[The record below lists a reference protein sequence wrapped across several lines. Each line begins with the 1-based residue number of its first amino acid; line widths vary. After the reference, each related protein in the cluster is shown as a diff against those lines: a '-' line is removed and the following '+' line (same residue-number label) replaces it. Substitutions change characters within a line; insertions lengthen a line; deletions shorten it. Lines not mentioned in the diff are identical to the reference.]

1 MHPHL
6 PVPSLRSPAR
16 VPTCSEAPGAAA
28 LAPEAKRPRG
38 PERTGCRR
46 TTCASRAGAGGAG
59 QVRLLQPQ
67 RKPVVTRRVAG
78 RQPSP
83 VPASRARGD
92 TFWTARWTRSAK
104 ETVPPPG
111 RRRRRRRGE
120 PAGSGEMGPLRESK
134 KEPRVQH
141 QEKEVSR
148 SRIPRLILRPH
159 LPQQQQNKVS
169 PASES
174 PFSEEESREFNPS
187 SSGRSARTI
196 SSNSF
201 CSDDTG
207 CPSSQS
213 VSPVKTPSDTGH
225 SPIGF
230 CPGSDEDF
238 TRKKCRIG
246 TVGEGG
252 VQSARY
258 KKESKGGVIKPGS
271 EADFSSS
278 SSTGSIS
285 APEVHMSTAGNKR
298 ASFSRNRGPHG
309 RSNGASSHKS
319 GSSPPSPRE
328 KDLVSILCRN
338 PLSPNNIHPSYAPS
352 SPSSSNS
359 GSYKGSD
366 CSPVMRRSGRY
377 MSCGENHGV
386 KPPNPEQYLTPLQQ
400 KEVTVRHLRTKL
412 KESERR
418 LHERESEIVELKSQL
433 TRMREDWIEEECHRV
448 EAQLALKEARKEIKQ
463 LKQVI
468 ETMRNNL
475 ADKDKGIQ
483 KYFVD
488 INIQNKKLE
497 SLLQSM
503 EMAHNSSLR
512 DELCLDFSCDSPEK
526 SLPPSTAFGKMADG
540 LSLEE
545 QVTEE
550 GADSELLL
558 GDSMAEGTDML
569 DEMVTATA
577 TESGDLEFVHSTPGP
592 QALKALPLVSQEEG
606 SLVVE
611 QAVQTDVVPFSPA
624 ISELLQSVLKLQDSC
639 PTSSAS
645 PDESGADSMESFPE
659 SVSALMID
667 LTPRSPTSAI
677 LLSPVEIP
685 FSKAAVEAGTNRL
698 MRELDFATYTEERL
712 DSILSLSQ
720 GGVARQYWSSSF
732 LVDLLAVA
740 APVVPTVLWALST
753 QRGGTDPVYNIGALL
768 RGCCVVAL
776 HSLRRTAFHIKT

>member
-1 MHPHL
+1 
-6 PVPSLRSPAR
+6 
-16 VPTCSEAPGAAA
+16 
-28 LAPEAKRPRG
+28 
-38 PERTGCRR
+38 
-46 TTCASRAGAGGAG
+46 
-59 QVRLLQPQ
+59 
-67 RKPVVTRRVAG
+67 
-78 RQPSP
+78 
-83 VPASRARGD
+83 
-92 TFWTARWTRSAK
+92 
-104 ETVPPPG
+104 
-111 RRRRRRRGE
+111 
-120 PAGSGEMGPLRESK
+120 MGPLRESK
-134 KEPRVQH
+134 EQRVQH
-141 QEKEVSR
+141 HEKEVSR

-159 LPQQQQNKVS
+159 LPQQPQQHSKVS

-174 PFSEEESREFNPS
+174 PFSEEESREFNLS

-238 TRKKCRIG
+238 TRKKCRTG
-246 TVGEGG
+246 TVPEGS

-258 KKESKGGVIKPGS
+258 KKEPKGGAIKPGS

-278 SSTGSIS
+278 SSTGSMS
-285 APEVHMSTAGNKR
+285 APEVHMSTAGSKR
-298 ASFSRNRGPHG
+298 SSFSRNHTGNTITSARLRSEAERRKCKPEYMFLSATHEVLPTLGLLKWACHQAISPSVPYKNISLVVKQSESIRMISRGKNFRGPHG
-309 RSNGASSHKS
+309 RSNGASSHKA

-338 PLSPNNIHPSYAPS
+338 PLSPNSIHPSYAPS

-468 ETMRNNL
+468 DSMRSSL
-475 ADKDKGIQ
+475 SDKDKGIQ

-503 EMAHNSSLR
+503 EMAHNSALR
-512 DELCLDFSCDSPEK
+512 DELCPDFSCDSPEK
-526 SLPPSTAFGKMADG
+526 SLPLSSPFGKMVDG

-550 GADSELLL
+550 GADTELLL
-558 GDSMAEGTDML
+558 GDSMAEGADTL
-569 DEMVTATA
+569 DEMATTA
-577 TESGDLEFVHSTPGP
+577 ESGELEFVHSTPGTL
-592 QALKALPLVSQEEG
+592 ALEALPLVS
-606 SLVVE
+606 LVE

-624 ISELLQSVLKLQDSC
+624 ISELIQSVLRLQDSC
-639 PTSSAS
+639 ATSSAS
-645 PDESGADSMESFPE
+645 PDASGADSVGSFPE
-659 SVSALMID
+659 SISALMLD
-667 LTPRSPTSAI
+667 LTPTSPNSAI
-677 LLSPVEIP
+677 LLSPVEMP
-685 FSKAAVEAGTNRL
+685 LGEAAREVGTNHL
-698 MRELDFATYTEERL
+698 MSELDFAAHSEERL
-712 DSILSLSQ
+712 DGVLPLSP
-720 GGVARQYWSSSF
+720 GGAVRQYWSSSF

-740 APVVPTVLWALST
+740 APAVPTVVWAFST
-753 QRGGTDPVYNIGALL
+753 QRGGTDPLYNIGALL

-776 HSLRRTAFHIKT
+776 HSLRRTAFHINT

>member
-1 MHPHL
+1 MRPHL
-6 PVPSLRSPAR
+6 PVPSLWSPAL
-16 VPTCSEAPGAAA
+16 VPKCSEAPGAAK
-28 LAPEAKRPRG
+28 LAPEAQRPRG
-38 PERTGCRR
+38 PGRTGCRR
-46 TTCASRAGAGGAG
+46 TTCANRAGAGGEG
-59 QVRLLQPQ
+59 RVRLLQPES
-67 RKPVVTRRVAG
+67 KPAVTRRVAG
-78 RQPSP
+78 RRPSP
-83 VPASRARGD
+83 VPTSRARGD

-111 RRRRRRRGE
+111 RRRRRRRRGV
-120 PAGSGEMGPLRESK
+120 PAGSGDMGPLRESK
-134 KEPRVQH
+134 KEQRVQH

-148 SRIPRLILRPH
+148 SRIPRLILRPN
-159 LPQQQQNKVS
+159 LLQQQPQSKVS

-187 SSGRSARTI
+187 SSGRSARTV

-246 TVGEGG
+246 TVAEGS

-258 KKESKGGVIKPGS
+258 KKEPKGGVVKPGS

-278 SSTGSIS
+278 SSTGSMS
-285 APEVHMSTAGNKR
+285 APEVHMSTAASKR
-298 ASFSRNRGPHG
+298 SSFSRNRGPHG
-309 RSNGASSHKS
+309 RSNGASSHKA

-338 PLSPNNIHPSYAPS
+338 PLSPNSIHSSYAPS

-468 ETMRNNL
+468 ETMRSSL

-503 EMAHNSSLR
+503 EMAHNSALR
-512 DELCLDFSCDSPEK
+512 DELCPDFACESPEK
-526 SLPPSTAFGKMADG
+526 SLPLGSPF
-540 LSLEE
+540 LEE

-558 GDSMAEGTDML
+558 GDSMAEGTDLL
-569 DEMVTATA
+569 DDMVTAT
-577 TESGDLEFVHSTPGP
+577 TSTTTDSGELEFVHSTTLG
-592 QALKALPLVSQEEG
+592 ALPLVS
-606 SLVVE
+606 LVE

-624 ISELLQSVLKLQDSC
+624 ISELIQSVLKLRDSC
-639 PTSSAS
+639 PTSWAGS
-645 PDESGADSMESFPE
+645 PDESEAGSVGSFPE
-659 SVSALMID
+659 SISALMVD
-667 LTPRSPTSAI
+667 LTPASPNSAI

-685 FSKAAVEAGTNRL
+685 FGGGAEGASANRL
-698 MRELDFATYTEERL
+698 MRELDFAACAEDRL
-712 DSILSLSQ
+712 DSGGGMLALSQ
-720 GGVARQYWSSSF
+720 GGAVGQYWSRSF

-753 QRGGTDPVYNIGALL
+753 QRGGADPVYNIGALL

-776 HSLRRTAFHIKT
+776 HSLRRTALRINS